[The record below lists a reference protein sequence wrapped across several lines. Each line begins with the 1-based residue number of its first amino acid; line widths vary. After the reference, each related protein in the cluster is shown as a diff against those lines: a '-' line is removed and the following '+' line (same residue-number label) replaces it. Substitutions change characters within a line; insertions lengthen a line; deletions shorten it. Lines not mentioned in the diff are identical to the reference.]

1 MNLPKYDDEYLL
13 FGMLHV
19 LGNRLQV
26 LGDNFYDE
34 ITAKQW
40 LLLVMLEIY
49 GEVYP
54 TLNEL
59 SDAMGSSHQNVKQ
72 LVVKLESKG
81 YVIMFN
87 DAKDRRK
94 TRIHRTEKCQELSQK
109 YNTKQQEFMSI
120 LFQDIDKKELKYAV
134 KTLIQL
140 EKNILSMK

>member
-1 MNLPKYDDEYLL
+1 MNIPNYDDEYLL

-94 TRIHRTEKCQELSQK
+94 TRIRMTEKCQELSQK
-109 YNTKQQEFMSI
+109 YNTKQQEFMSM

>member
-1 MNLPKYDDEYLL
+1 MNLPDYDDEHML

-49 GEVYP
+49 GEAYP

-81 YVIMFN
+81 YVAMFT
-87 DAKDRRK
+87 DTKDRRK
-94 TRIHRTEKCQELSQK
+94 TRILMKDKCQELNQK
-109 YNTKQQEFMSI
+109 YNTKQQEFMRK
-120 LFQDIDKKELKYAV
+120 LFKDIDKKELKYAV